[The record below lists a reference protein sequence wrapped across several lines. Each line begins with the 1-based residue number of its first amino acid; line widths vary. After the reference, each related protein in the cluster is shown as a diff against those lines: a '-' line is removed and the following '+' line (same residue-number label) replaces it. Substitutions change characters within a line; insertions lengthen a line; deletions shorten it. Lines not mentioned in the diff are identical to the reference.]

1 MQASECSNENM
12 GRGTDVHTVCKLRQQ
27 CCCLILMTIVSTISP
42 FSSLAHIFLSVQ
54 DLTGKLT
61 PISFCNDNESLLN
74 KAHKINNSYTL
85 KRAKYTK
92 IVNHPLPKK
101 GERLL
106 KDESAKK
113 KYCANP
119 KLSSDLRKR
128 LLTDINK

>member
-1 MQASECSNENM
+1 
-12 GRGTDVHTVCKLRQQ
+12 
-27 CCCLILMTIVSTISP
+27 MTIVSTISP